1 MCLKESDSSLHFCD
15 LDFTLKTELQLV
27 LCNIWMRTVMKDLEM
42 MNLTIEEAQKLA
54 ATDNSGER
62 SFALCA
68 VRTKVLRLN
77 DKTIVMPHPP

>member
-1 MCLKESDSSLHFCD
+1 
-15 LDFTLKTELQLV
+15 
-27 LCNIWMRTVMKDLEM
+27 MKDLEM
-42 MNLTIEEAQKLA
+42 MYLTIEEAQELA

-77 DKTIVMPHPP
+77 DKTIVMPHPHRVGA